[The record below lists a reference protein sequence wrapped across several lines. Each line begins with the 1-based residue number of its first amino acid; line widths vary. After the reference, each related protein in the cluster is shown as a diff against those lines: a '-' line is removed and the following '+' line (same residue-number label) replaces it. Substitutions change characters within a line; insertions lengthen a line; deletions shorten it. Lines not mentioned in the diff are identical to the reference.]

1 MANTTLTGWSRGTWG
16 EAAWNRHAPVL
27 VTQSAATS
35 ALGSVVVVPSIE
47 VPVTQS
53 TATGAVGTVVVVPS
67 IEVNVTQS
75 AATGAVGSVTIVG
88 TSVLSLTGTSATSSV
103 GNSVVDYRCNSYC
116 NRCICNRFY
125 RRRKCLGI
133 NSSRSNS

>member
-47 VPVTQS
+47 VPVTQ
-53 TATGAVGTVVVVPS
+53 GAMTSAIGSVTVIPS
-67 IEVNVTQS
+67 IEVNVTPS
-75 AATGAVGSVTIVG
+75 ATLLVGS
-88 TSVLSLTGTSATSSV
+88 
-103 GNSVVDYRCNSYC
+103 SVVDAQMLFIATGFSMTGSTGEENVWGLIVPDQTA
-116 NRCICNRFY
+116 NF
-125 RRRKCLGI
+125 
-133 NSSRSNS
+133 SNITVSQTPNWIQIAA